1 MLLPTILELS
11 DVPGRPR
18 VRKDLPG
25 PLRIGDR
32 VRLAFRLARMN
43 GGRSELL
50 EVKGEFKVGSVSF
63 DGTDLPKQLLQVEA
77 VGKAPSWQAVKKI
90 RESRQRLSPACA
102 PRTTVA

>member
-1 MLLPTILELS
+1 MLLPTILELT
-11 DVPGRPR
+11 DVPNRPR

-50 EVKGEFKVGSVSF
+50 EVKGDFKVISVSF
-63 DGTDLPKQLLQVEA
+63 DGTDLPRQILQVESI
-77 VGKAPSWQAVKKI
+77 GKTPSWQAVKKT
-90 RESRQRLSPACA
+90 RLSRQKLSPACS